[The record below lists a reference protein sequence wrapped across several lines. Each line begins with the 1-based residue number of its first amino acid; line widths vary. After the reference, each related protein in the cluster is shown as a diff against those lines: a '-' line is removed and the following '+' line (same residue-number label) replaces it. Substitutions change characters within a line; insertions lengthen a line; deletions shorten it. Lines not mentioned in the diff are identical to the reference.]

1 MWVFL
6 FHFKHISCLFL
17 LPVWRHL
24 ICSIKQ
30 IIWLITSARKQ
41 FMAGVVGQIYH
52 RKLVCWTFIFNQNGY
67 REHFMH
73 HTLSILSPNKVVV
86 SVGELAFK
94 LQSRCSLHSKIWK
107 IHWKL
112 IKNLHKQLIWVKK
125 KIASCSS
132 STNVSICCFHLFL
145 DFFLLCWQKEK
156 TIWGH
161 FVMPASKDRHIDP
174 FADLMLDSGN
184 LFLATKKKSISAH
197 FHHFS
202 IHYCTYL
209 NATAV
214 PRIIWCRWESIC
226 FLFFSYT
233 FRRLCSL
240 CRGILFC
247 NCVLVL

>member
-94 LQSRCSLHSKIWK
+94 LQSWCSPHSKIWK

-112 IKNLHKQLIWVKK
+112 IKNLHKQLIRVKK
-125 KIASCSS
+125 KKANSLLFQLHKCEYLLLSS
-132 STNVSICCFHLFL
+132 VFR
-145 DFFLLCWQKEK
+145 FFFTFWHFINYADKKKRQ
-156 TIWGH
+156 IWGH
-161 FVMPASKDRHIDP
+161 F
-174 FADLMLDSGN
+174 
-184 LFLATKKKSISAH
+184 
-197 FHHFS
+197 
-202 IHYCTYL
+202 
-209 NATAV
+209 
-214 PRIIWCRWESIC
+214 
-226 FLFFSYT
+226 
-233 FRRLCSL
+233 
-240 CRGILFC
+240 
-247 NCVLVL
+247 